1 MGKLQELLK
10 FHTGALI
17 FSAIVLVLGG
27 IYGYHLGGTVTAV
40 ANVMFIM
47 LVLAVLE
54 ISLSFDNAVVNA
66 KVLAGMDEIWRKRFL
81 TWGMLFAVGFMR
93 LVFPILIVSIAGG
106 VGVFEAVSIAIND
119 QDKYSALLQSSH
131 ILIAGFGG
139 AFLFLVGLDFFFD
152 AEKDVHWVKIIEEK
166 LSKLGERKSIS
177 IVITLLIMYYFTTIL
192 PVESANTFFMAGI
205 FGIITHEIVKL
216 IGDLMESG
224 DSDEVNLTGT
234 VAKSGL
240 AGFLYLEVL
249 DASFSFDGVLGA
261 LVISKDI
268 FIIMGGLAIGAYFVR
283 SITLQLLKSGTLA
296 EYKYLEHGA
305 FAAIL
310 CLATIMFT
318 STLIHIP
325 ELVTGILSVGFILLG
340 YYSSVKENRES

>member
-1 MGKLQELLK
+1 MTKIREFLK

-27 IYGYHLGGTVTAV
+27 IYGYHLGGTVAAV
-40 ANVMFIM
+40 TNVLFIM

-66 KVLAGMDEIWRKRFL
+66 KVLGGMDEVWQKRFM
-81 TWGMLFAVGFMR
+81 TWGILFAVFFMR

-106 VGVFEAVSIAIND
+106 VGIIDAFMLAIND
-119 QDKYSALLQSSH
+119 QDKYSALLNSSH
-131 ILIAGFGG
+131 IIIAGFGG

-152 AEKDVHWVKIIEEK
+152 AEKEVHWVKFIEEK

-177 IVITLLIMYYFTTIL
+177 IVITLLIMYYFSTIL
-192 PVESANTFFMAGI
+192 PSTESMSFFMAGI

-224 DSDEVNLTGT
+224 ESDAVNLTGT

-240 AGFLYLEVL
+240 AGFLYLEIL
-249 DASFSFDGVLGA
+249 DMSFSFDGVLGA

-268 FIIMGGLAIGAYFVR
+268 FIIMGGLAIGAMAVR
-283 SITLQLLKSGTLA
+283 SITLQLVHSGTLN

-318 STLIHIP
+318 STLMHIP
-325 ELVTGILSVGFILLG
+325 EVVTGILSIAFIAAG
-340 YYSSVKENRES
+340 YYSSIKEKSE